1 MPILLRAW
9 WMPASLVGVAA
20 TLILFNGVALLSS
33 GFFAAWSDFLPW
45 IGAIGSFGVIL
56 GVVLGLLLVGAIV
69 IMLLGFKVLS
79 AFVILPTAVVS
90 IFIGGGFIIGAILAV
105 LAGILLLL

>member
-1 MPILLRAW
+1 
-9 WMPASLVGVAA
+9 MPAALVGVAA
-20 TLILFNGVALLSS
+20 ALIVFNGVALLSS

-45 IGAIGSFGVIL
+45 MTVLGSFGVIL
-56 GVVLGLLLVGAIV
+56 GVILGLVLMGAMV
-69 IMLLGFKVLS
+69 MMFFGFKVLS

-90 IFIGGGFIIGAILAV
+90 LFIGGGFIIGAILAV